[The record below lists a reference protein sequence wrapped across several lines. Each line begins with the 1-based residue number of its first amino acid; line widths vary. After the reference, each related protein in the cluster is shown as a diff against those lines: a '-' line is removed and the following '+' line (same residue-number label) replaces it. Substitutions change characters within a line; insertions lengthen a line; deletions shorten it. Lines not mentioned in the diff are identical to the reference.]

1 MKTRDLMK
9 DPYYAAILLR
19 IEGHIHDRDRDTRNA
34 GIWSP
39 KDSAVKSA
47 LRKAELAMGGKKPVA
62 KPKGEVEEWVAA
74 LSGQLVEIG
83 RELAREE
90 GLPIAHF
97 ALALKATQESL
108 DRQREMAAHP
118 RGYLDFLEGF
128 MREAR
133 GEGSQ

>member
-1 MKTRDLMK
+1 M
-9 DPYYAAILLR
+9 
-19 IEGHIHDRDRDTRNA
+19 
-34 GIWSP
+34 
-39 KDSAVKSA
+39 KSA

-83 RELAREE
+83 RELAREK

-97 ALALKATQESL
+97 ALALKAAQGSL
-108 DRQREMAAHP
+108 DTQREIAGHA

-133 GEGSQ
+133 GEGRQ